1 MKKFCPIAPPLSLC
15 SCGFK
20 QLFISCLVFVLGG
33 FATSC
38 TSDKSEGVVSQ
49 AENTFSYAG
58 AQSKIESVVYTYDEE
73 ERVYT
78 FYFSPTKGLISLDAM
93 LLADD
98 YIKIE
103 TKTPAGDV
111 ELGTGMNSLKY
122 KDIDISAATAD
133 LATRSSSS
141 LYILLTSTTTLKM
154 SLNVTS
160 GSGVTLVGDYY
171 GLCVRHTDKDTV
183 DQTPTLDTQIF
194 ARYQGS
200 IKAAGTN
207 NYYLAVTNTKYSGS
221 GTSFDL
227 TEEGYALVLDFYGTP
242 GDSWMDMPV
251 GVFSESA
258 GKEDHTYYSDYSSV
272 IYVNAQGEKRTMP
285 LVGDVTILQDEES
298 GEVTINATYLDADY
312 QEHEIL
318 FQGQLTIA
326 NGTFNAALPQLGRD
340 LTIEGFDCQAIYM
353 GDYFSTGSGMM
364 QIVIQDRKIMNGEI
378 GGAGITLDIFHR
390 KFNDPNDICLEPDTY
405 SASQSLLQRTWLPGT
420 ELSVMGMVFP
430 FGTYAFYDD
439 GSQSGLYTYPATGDI
454 VIANAADGGYRI
466 TFDLITADGY
476 SVKGSYEG
484 KIYIEDQS
492 DDNEDDGSSTL
503 ESDLELDLDY
513 QKRANCYPSDDRIYI
528 GAYGF
533 QPISEIYTG
542 SPAAPG
548 ASNPEYRCSYQ
559 YIDIGLETGTYDKTD
574 PDYQGW
580 IDESDHSKGVVGKLV
595 PGDIFRID
603 LLVKEGDGD
612 KITPGTYTVS
622 ANRYPASM
630 YPGVCLRG
638 YQSGEGHIGTRWLYL
653 DSAWGQGAPYGYT
666 GDPEKVKNDQ
676 GQSPTNRA
684 SMMGYASLYT
694 GTVVVEKAE
703 GGDNWFTF
711 KIEGEDVLHHKIT
724 GTWTGP
730 VYLGN
735 SDTPV
740 VSSGKEL
747 DGNDKP
753 VVTSAGKLSKV
764 PSKKDAPQ
772 VLSAVKARYNTN
784 GKLLF
789 R

>member
-1 MKKFCPIAPPLSLC
+1 M
-15 SCGFK
+15 
-20 QLFISCLVFVLGG
+20 FVLGG

-38 TSDKSEGVVSQ
+38 TSDKSEGGVSQ

-122 KDIDISAATAD
+122 KDIDISAATAES
-133 LATRSSSS
+133 ATRSSSS

-171 GLCVRHTDKDTV
+171 GLCVRHTDKDNA

-207 NYYLAVTNTKYSGS
+207 NYYLAVTNTKYSGT

-242 GDSWMDMPV
+242 GDSWKDMPV
-251 GVFSESA
+251 GVFTESA
-258 GKEDHTYYSDYSSV
+258 GNEDHTYYSDYSSV
-272 IYVNAQGEKRTMP
+272 VYVNAQGEKQTMP

-298 GEVTINATYLDADY
+298 GEVTIHATYLDADY

-326 NGTFNAALPQLGRD
+326 NGTFNAYLPQLGSD
-340 LTIEGFDCQAIYM
+340 LTIEGFDCQAVYL
-353 GDYFSTGSGMM
+353 GDFFSTGSGMM
-364 QIVIQDRKIMNGEI
+364 QIVIQDEDMMNHKK
-378 GGAGITLDIFHR
+378 GGAGITLVVFST
-390 KFNDPNDICLEPDTY
+390 KFNDPERDRCLVPGKYYNSETLE
-405 SASQSLLQRTWLPGT
+405 QGTWLPGT
-420 ELSVMGMVFP
+420 EISLMGMAFP
-430 FGTYAFYDD
+430 FGTYALYDD
-439 GSQSGLYTYPATGDI
+439 GTESGLYTYGATG
-454 VIANAADGGYRI
+454 VIEIGEVANGYSI
-466 TFDLITADGY
+466 KFDLETADGF

-484 KIYIEDQS
+484 DIYIEDQS
-492 DDNEDDGSSTL
+492 DDDEDDGSSTL
-503 ESDLELDLDY
+503 QEDLHMDLSLHTSA
-513 QKRANCYPSDDRIYI
+513 KCFPSDERIYI
-528 GAYGF
+528 GGYTYDN
-533 QPISEIYTG
+533 INKIYQL
-542 SPAAPG
+542 SPSAPG
-548 ASNPEYRCSYQ
+548 AQDAKYRCSYQ
-559 YIDIGLETGTYDKTD
+559 YIEIGTEAGVYKED
-574 PDYQGW
+574 PDYNAP
-580 IDESDHSKGVVGKLV
+580 GKLV
-595 PGDIFRID
+595 PTDIIRLD
-603 LLVKEGDGD
+603 LLVEEGDGD
-612 KITPGTYTVS
+612 KITPGTYTIVRE
-622 ANRYPASM
+622 RYPIQM
-630 YPGVCLRG
+630 YPGVCLGG
-638 YQSGEGHIGTRWLYL
+638 YQTQVHEGTRWLYI
-653 DSAWGQGAPYGYT
+653 DSVIGNGK
-666 GDPEKVKNDQ
+666 PEHYKDESYKGMDIWLNL
-676 GQSPTNRA
+676 P
-684 SMMGYASLYT
+684 SMKGYASLYS
-694 GTVVVEKAE
+694 GTVTIEKSNK
-703 GGDNWFTF
+703 GDNWFTF
-711 KIEGEDVLHHKIT
+711 TIAGEDVLFHKIT

>member
-1 MKKFCPIAPPLSLC
+1 MKKFCPITPPLSFC

-33 FATSC
+33 FVTSC
-38 TSDKSEGVVSQ
+38 TSDKSEGAVSQ

-258 GKEDHTYYSDYSSV
+258 GNEDHTYYSDYSSV

-378 GGAGITLDIFHR
+378 GGAGITLDIFGR

-405 SASQSLLQRTWLPGT
+405 SASQSLGQRTWLPGT

-430 FGTYAFYDD
+430 FGTYALYDD

-476 SVKGSYEG
+476 SVTGSYEG

-503 ESDLELDLDY
+503 ESDLELDLSL

-528 GAYGF
+528 GAWGF
-533 QPISEIYTG
+533 DKIDKIYTLYP
-542 SPAAPG
+542 SAPA
-548 ASNPEYRCSYQ
+548 RCSYQ
-559 YIDIGLETGTYDKTD
+559 YIDIGLETGTFLPNDNYTN
-574 PDYQGW
+574 GRL
-580 IDESDHSKGVVGKLV
+580 E

-603 LLVKEGDGD
+603 LLVEEGDGG

-638 YQSGEGHIGTRWLYL
+638 YQSGEGHIGTRWLYI
-653 DSAWGQGAPYGYT
+653 DSVWGQGIPDGIIDASKAETDRERGT
-666 GDPEKVKNDQ
+666 RLNK
-676 GQSPTNRA
+676 A
-684 SMMGYASLYT
+684 SMAGYASLYT

-711 KIEGEDVLHHKIT
+711 KIDGEDVLHHKIT

-764 PSKKDAPQ
+764 PSKKDASQ
-772 VLSAVKARYNTN
+772 VLSAVKARYNAN